1 MDSTSSRENRRA
13 WRTAVQAI
21 GAEASATQS
30 PTLNAAASSRRTPR
44 HTRRTTAIVAA
55 VAVCALGL
63 VAACLFLVLP
73 RMHGDVSHVNRRVVN
88 IGDRSEQDVE
98 AAMDAVEER
107 FASGFRDCAL
117 TDLWFDAERRNPEYE
132 EEYGA
137 DNVLVLDSK
146 FTTGPW
152 ADPSLNPDSGYTW
165 EWVLVRTDAG
175 WSIKSYGSG

>member
-1 MDSTSSRENRRA
+1 MRR
-13 WRTAVQAI
+13 
-21 GAEASATQS
+21 
-30 PTLNAAASSRRTPR
+30 
-44 HTRRTTAIVAA
+44 TRRTTAIVAA

-152 ADPSLNPDSGYTW
+152 ADPSLNPGSGYTW
-165 EWVLVRTDAG
+165 EWVLVRTGTG
-175 WSIKSYGSG
+175 WSIKNYGSG